1 MFPPGG
7 RAAARRF
14 CPLPGCTAGG
24 VRFRRGERPARRGAL
39 PAAALAVLACLALA
53 CDAGSGPPADET
65 GVPGVHDQGA
75 GDVVVGLFV
84 DRAVE
89 TGLDF
94 VHVNGASGRFYYPE
108 ILPPGAALFD
118 YDNDG
123 DLDAYLVQSG
133 TLGSDVPP
141 SAHLV
146 PPPAGRAPSGGRL
159 FRNDLAPGPDGRPV
173 LRFAD
178 ATAASGIDA
187 DGYGLGV
194 AAGDVDSDGFVD
206 LYLTNFGPPRLY
218 RNNGDGTFG
227 DATAES
233 GLTGAPGFGV
243 SAAFV
248 DYDRDGR
255 LDLYVGH
262 NVDYRLDNEAECPN
276 QAGVRDYCPP
286 QVYGGM
292 PDRLYRNLGGG
303 RFEDVSDAALVGGR
317 FGPALGVVTADF
329 DGDGWIDIYVA
340 NDGTENILWMNQG
353 DGTLRDAALASGSA
367 VSDLGVPE
375 ASMGVDAGD
384 FDGDGDEDLFMTHL
398 MREGNNL
405 YVNDGTGRFTDRS
418 APAGLGASSLAYTG
432 WGTSWV
438 DYDNDGRLDLLAVNG
453 TVVMVEGRESDSFPY
468 DQRMTLF
475 RNLGGGRFEALGDR
489 AGSAFDR
496 SAVGRGAAFGDV
508 DNDGDVDVLVGNDAG
523 PARLLINEV
532 GNRNHWLGLRL
543 VGAGGRDMLGA
554 RVVVERP
561 GAAALWRRARS
572 DGSYASANDPRVL
585 VGLGDSEA
593 APAVT
598 VHWPDGKAEAWPAVA
613 VDGWHTLE
621 QGTGDP
627 VRVQTR

>member
-1 MFPPGG
+1 MHG
-7 RAAARRF
+7 RQKR
-14 CPLPGCTAGG
+14 LPGIFA
-24 VRFRRGERPARRGAL
+24 RGR
-39 PAAALAVLACLALA
+39 LALA
-53 CDAGSGPPADET
+53 GLVVLAGLSIACETRVDPPADDS
-65 GVPGVHDQGA
+65 VRLGA
-75 GDVVVGLFV
+75 PTDLFV
-84 DRAVE
+84 DRAAE
-89 TGLDF
+89 AGLDF
-94 VHVNGASGRFYYPE
+94 VHFNGASGRFYYPE
-108 ILPPGAALFD
+108 ILPPGVALLD
-118 YDNDG
+118 YDADG
-123 DLDAYLVQSG
+123 DLDAYLVQG
-133 TLGSDVPP
+133 RMLGPDATP
-141 SAHLV
+141 AHALV
-146 PPPAGRAPSGGRL
+146 PPPPGRAPSGGRL

-173 LRFAD
+173 LRFTD
-178 ATAASGIDA
+178 VTGASGIDA

-194 AAGDVDSDGFVD
+194 AVGDIDNDGLAD

-218 RNNGDGTFG
+218 RNQGDGRFA
-227 DATAES
+227 DATARS
-233 GLTGAPGFGV
+233 GLTGAAGFGV

-248 DYDRDGR
+248 DYDRDGW

-262 NVDYRLDNEAECPN
+262 NVDYGLDDDAECPN

-292 PDRLYRNLGGG
+292 PDHLYRNLGHG
-303 RFEDVSDAALVGGR
+303 RFADVSDSALVGGR

-329 DGDGWIDIYVA
+329 DGDGWTDVYVA
-340 NDGTENILWMNQG
+340 NDGTENILWMNRR

-384 FDGDGDEDLFMTHL
+384 FDNDGDEDLFMTHL

-405 YVNDGTGRFTDRS
+405 YVNDGGGRFADRS
-418 APAGLGASSLAYTG
+418 APAGVGASSLAYTG
-432 WGTSWV
+432 WGTSWI

-453 TVVMVEGRESDSFPY
+453 TVVMVEGREGDRFPY

-475 RNLGGGRFEALGDR
+475 RNLGGDRFEALGDR
-489 AGSAFDR
+489 AGGAFDR

-532 GNRNHWLGLRL
+532 GNRSHWLGLRL

-554 RVVVERP
+554 RVAVARP
-561 GAAALWRRARS
+561 GAATLWRRARS

-585 VGLGDSEA
+585 IGLGDSA
-593 APAVT
+593 AVPAVT
-598 VHWPDGKAEAWPAVA
+598 VHWPDGSAEAWPAVA

-627 VRVQTR
+627 VEVEIR